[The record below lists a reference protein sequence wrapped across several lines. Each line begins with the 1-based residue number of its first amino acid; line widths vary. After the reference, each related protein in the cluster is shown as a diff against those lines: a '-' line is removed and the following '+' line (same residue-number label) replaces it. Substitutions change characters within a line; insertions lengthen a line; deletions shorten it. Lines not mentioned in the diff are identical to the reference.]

1 MLLLFVSRKFS
12 PKCSEDGFLE
22 SRDFSATGGEKSEF
36 LEKMNICENF
46 SISYSDS
53 ASYGEHLKEKFK
65 PITQSFNL
73 RTGFQFLKTS
83 VFLNLK

>member
-1 MLLLFVSRKFS
+1 MLRRWVSRK
-12 PKCSEDGFLE
+12 P
-22 SRDFSATGGEKSEF
+22 DFSATGDEKSEF
-36 LEKMNICENF
+36 LEKTKICEDF

-53 ASYGEHLKEKFK
+53 ASYGEHLKKKFK